1 MVQAFKLGYCG
12 QRDMESVLSVLTHCV
27 RSEIFAHSL
36 RDAGRARRTQRY
48 ANYKQEKRTQPRK
61 GRRTAIVA
69 GLRSPFVKSSTVFSK
84 HTSLDLASRVVG
96 ELLARTNLSP
106 SEIDQVVYGQVVP
119 NVAAPNIA
127 REVVLATGM
136 PHAVDAYS
144 VSRAC
149 ATSTQAIVNG
159 ALAIEN
165 GAADVVIAGGVESL
179 SKPPITFSD
188 GFVQVLMKANSARDT
203 ISKAKA
209 FADLKLKDLAP
220 VPPAIAEF
228 STGETMGQSAE
239 KMAKLNGCTRAEQD
253 EIALLSHQ
261 RAAKAWE
268 NGVYEQEVMAV
279 ETGDRAT
286 SLSRRIPWFAL
297 TRPQRS
303 SASYD
308 RYSIGNLVL
317 SLPETAHL

>member
-1 MVQAFKLGYCG
+1 MPTTSK
-12 QRDMESVLSVLTHCV
+12 
-27 RSEIFAHSL
+27 
-36 RDAGRARRTQRY
+36 
-48 ANYKQEKRTQPRK
+48 KKRTQPRK

-84 HTSLDLASRVVG
+84 HTSLDPRAACWRASRAHQPKPPVK
-96 ELLARTNLSP
+96 LTSCL
-106 SEIDQVVYGQVVP
+106 YGQVAS

-127 REVVLATGM
+127 REVLATGM

-149 ATSTQAIVNG
+149 VTSTQAIVNG

-179 SKPPITFSD
+179 SKPPITLSD
-188 GFVQVLMKANSARDT
+188 GFVQVLMKANSACDT

-228 STGETMGQSAE
+228 STGETMGQSTE
-239 KMAKLNGCTRAEQD
+239 KMGQSSTDVYPCGSKMRLRFFPISVRPKLGKTVFTSKR
-253 EIALLSHQ
+253 SW
-261 RAAKAWE
+261 RSKR
-268 NGVYEQEVMAV
+268 
-279 ETGDRAT
+279 TAT

-297 TRPQRS
+297 TRP
-303 SASYD
+303 AE
-308 RYSIGNLVL
+308 
-317 SLPETAHL
+317 SLRQVTTGIR